1 MKTIKIGKYIIGKPF
16 QPFIIAEA
24 GVNHNGRLDLALK
37 LIDAAAAAG
46 AHAVKFQTFKAEQVV
61 IPDGKMASYQKKNT
75 KQNVSQL
82 KFLKKLELKES
93 FYKTII
99 KHCQKRKIIFLST
112 PHGGIISAN
121 FLNSL
126 NIPAFKIGSGDL
138 TNLPLLSHISKFK
151 KPIIIST
158 GMANLKEVLEA
169 HNTIIKTGNHKI
181 IILHCTSNYPCPEKE
196 VNLNAMITLMKKMDI
211 PIGFSDHT
219 TTDESSIIAVT
230 LGACMIEK
238 HFTLSRRLPGPD
250 HVASLEPLELKNFIS
265 KIQNIKT
272 ILGSFKK
279 EPTTDEIKIARLARK
294 SLVTSTFIK
303 KGEKISPANIEIK
316 RPGTGLPPKYF
327 HQLMGKKAKHNLK
340 ANILIRKNDFI

>member
-1 MKTIKIGKYIIGKPF
+1 
-16 QPFIIAEA
+16 
-24 GVNHNGRLDLALK
+24 
-37 LIDAAAAAG
+37 
-46 AHAVKFQTFKAEQVV
+46 
-61 IPDGKMASYQKKNT
+61 
-75 KQNVSQL
+75 
-82 KFLKKLELKES
+82 
-93 FYKTII
+93 
-99 KHCQKRKIIFLST
+99 
-112 PHGGIISAN
+112 
-121 FLNSL
+121 
-126 NIPAFKIGSGDL
+126 
-138 TNLPLLSHISKFK
+138 
-151 KPIIIST
+151 
-158 GMANLKEVLEA
+158 
-169 HNTIIKTGNHKI
+169 
-181 IILHCTSNYPCPEKE
+181 
-196 VNLNAMITLMKKMDI
+196 MKKMDI